1 MARHGRNQPA
11 IRCVSAKSIQY
22 RPAVPPG
29 ILHFRAAMLW
39 YPWLLA
45 KPPINGGRIV
55 SILSEFKQFAIK
67 GNVVD
72 LAVGFVIGAAF
83 GKIVTSF
90 TNDILMPPIGLALGA
105 VDFSNLFINLSST
118 HYPTIAAAKA
128 AGAPTLN
135 IGLFIN
141 TIIDF
146 LIIAFAVFL
155 LVKWV
160 NRLVGEAPPPPTTKD
175 CPYCMTPIPIG
186 ATRCPHCT
194 SELKAA

>member
-1 MARHGRNQPA
+1 M
-11 IRCVSAKSIQY
+11 
-22 RPAVPPG
+22 
-29 ILHFRAAMLW
+29 
-39 YPWLLA
+39 
-45 KPPINGGRIV
+45 

-67 GNVVD
+67 GSVID
-72 LAVGFVIGAAF
+72 LAVGFVVGAAF

-90 TNDILMPPIGLALGA
+90 TNDILMPPVGLALGA
-105 VDFSNLFINLSST
+105 VDFSNLFINLSSK
-118 HYPTIAAAKA
+118 HYPTLAAARA

-135 IGLFIN
+135 VGLFIN

-160 NRLVGEAPPPPTTKD
+160 NHLVGEKPVPLTTKE
-175 CPYCMTPIPIG
+175 CPYCLSSIALG

-194 SELKAA
+194 SDLKAA